1 MTEEA
6 SLEFTSRKID
16 GTKNYLLEEKKHNDL
31 MNEKQK
37 TWNYLNYVE
46 NLLILVSTVNGCGS
60 ISAFA
65 SLLCVPVGI
74 TSSTE
79 GIKIYVIIAGFKKYK
94 SIIQKK
100 KKAW

>member
-37 TWNYLNYVE
+37 T
-46 NLLILVSTVNGCGS
+46 
-60 ISAFA
+60 
-65 SLLCVPVGI
+65 
-74 TSSTE
+74 
-79 GIKIYVIIAGFKKYK
+79 
-94 SIIQKK
+94 
-100 KKAW
+100 